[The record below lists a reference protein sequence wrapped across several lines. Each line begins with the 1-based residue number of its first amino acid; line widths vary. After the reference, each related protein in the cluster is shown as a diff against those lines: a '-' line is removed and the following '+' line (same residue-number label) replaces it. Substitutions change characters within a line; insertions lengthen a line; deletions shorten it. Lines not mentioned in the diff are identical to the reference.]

1 MYLRLLGVVGYVAAL
16 LAPAP
21 LMLEVSTLVGA
32 KNVCRHWQI
41 QREEQSRAWVRA
53 ATLILT

>member
-21 LMLEVSTLVGA
+21 LMLEVSTVVGA
-32 KNVCRHWQI
+32 KNVCRRWQI
-41 QREEQSRAWVRA
+41 QCEEQSRAWVRA
-53 ATLILT
+53 ATLTLT